1 MKIAVLVDS
10 DQTIARWQFNALQEV
25 ISDGHEISLL
35 AIAQGSAPKSRKK
48 LKYVSY
54 YFFAVLNRYKL
65 AQLNR
70 VSIHDLGLEDVLQV
84 EFKREI
90 KGMWEE
96 IPANTLFKFSDSDVV
111 VKFGMGLLRNPH
123 LIPVKYGVLS
133 YHHGDPSKYRG
144 RPAGFWESVNSA
156 SSMGVIVQSLSN
168 NLDAGEIMAIGFS
181 RVNQISYRKTL
192 SEVYATGTPLLR
204 KAIRNLASNSSIA
217 TSISKK
223 TTTLPSNAKVIQLSI
238 KQVKNRVAR
247 YLYGAFFEKKWRIG
261 HLVTLGDL
269 ESHSTIKA
277 RELELIPVPS
287 GYMMTA
293 DPCGELLD
301 GLYCELLNNKS
312 GLGEIGIWKQGNW
325 HHLDIGI
332 AGHASYPQIVQWNS
346 SAFLFPEVSSGS
358 SPILIELGL
367 NGKPN
372 GKKLY
377 LKNLED
383 KKLVDGTLF
392 ESNGSWF
399 LFAGSSA
406 DSHQRLELYCSSSLD
421 LDFHPHPMSPIVLD
435 PRSSRMAG
443 PIVKKDGAIYRFG
456 QDCSE
461 RYGGG
466 ITISRV
472 TELTPS
478 NYHEERVGSLS
489 LEGAL
494 GPHSLLIGKDKIWLD
509 FYTEKFALAAGIRRV
524 KAKFF

>member
-1 MKIAVLVDS
+1 MKLAVLVDS
-10 DQTIARWQFNALQEV
+10 DQTITRWQFNALQEV
-25 ISDGHEISLL
+25 ISDGHEINIL
-35 AIAQGSAPKSRKK
+35 ATARGNAPKSRRKMK
-48 LKYVSY
+48 HVFYYV
-54 YFFAVLNRYKL
+54 FAILNRYKL

-70 VSIHDLGLEDVLQV
+70 VSIHDIGLEDALQV
-84 EFKREI
+84 DFERETN
-90 KGMWEE
+90 GMWEE
-96 IPANTLFKFSDSDVV
+96 IPANTLSRFSDSDVV

-123 LIPVKYGVLS
+123 LIPAKYGVLS
-133 YHHGDPSKYRG
+133 YHHGDPEKYRG
-144 RPAGFWESVNSA
+144 RPAGFWESLNSER
-156 SSMGVIVQSLSN
+156 SMGVIVQSLSN
-168 NLDAGEIMAIGFS
+168 NLDAGEIKAIGFS
-181 RVNQISYRKTL
+181 RVNQTSYRKTL
-192 SEVYATGTPLLR
+192 SDVYATGSPLLR
-204 KAIRNLASNSSIA
+204 KAMKNLTSNSAVASN
-217 TSISKK
+217 ISKK
-223 TTTLPSNAKVIQLSI
+223 TTTLPSNVKVIQLSI
-238 KQVKNRVAR
+238 MQLKNRVAR
-247 YLYGAFFEKKWRIG
+247 YAYGAFFEKKWRVG
-261 HLVTLGDL
+261 SLPLLGDL
-269 ESHSTIKA
+269 EKHSTIKA
-277 RELELIPVPS
+277 QEIDLIPVPS

-332 AGHASYPQIVQWNS
+332 AGHASYPQIVQWNN
-346 SAFLFPEVSSGS
+346 SAYLFPEVSSGS
-358 SPILIELGL
+358 SPVLIELGL
-367 NGKPN
+367 DGKPS
-372 GKKLY
+372 GKRMY

-406 DSHQRLELYCSSSLD
+406 DSHQRLDLFCSSSLD
-421 LDFHPHPMSPIVLD
+421 ADFHAHPISPIVLD

-443 PIVKKDGAIYRFG
+443 PIVQKAGSIYRFG

-472 TELTPS
+472 TEFTPNS
-478 NYHEERVGSLS
+478 YREERVGSLS

-494 GPHSLLIGKDKIWLD
+494 GPHTLLIGKDKIWLD
-509 FYTEKFALAAGIRRV
+509 FYTEKFAFAAGIRRI

>member
-1 MKIAVLVDS
+1 VKLAVLIDS
-10 DQTIARWQFNALQEV
+10 DKTIACWQFNALQEV
-25 ISDGHEISLL
+25 ISDGHEINLL
-35 AIAQGSAPKSRKK
+35 AVAKGNTPKSRKK
-48 LKYVSY
+48 LKHVFYYV
-54 YFFAVLNRYKL
+54 FAILNRYKL

-70 VSIHDLGLEDVLQV
+70 VSIHDVGLENALQV
-84 EFKREI
+84 DFEREI

-96 IPANTLFKFSDSDVV
+96 IPANSLSKFSDSDVV
-111 VKFGMGLLRNPH
+111 IKFGMGLLRNPQ
-123 LIPVKYGVLS
+123 LIPAKYGVLS
-133 YHHGDPSKYRG
+133 YHHGDPEKYRG
-144 RPAGFWESVNSA
+144 RPAGFWESLNSE
-156 SSMGVIVQSLSN
+156 SSLGVIVQSLSN
-168 NLDAGEIMAIGFS
+168 NLDAGEIKAIGFS
-181 RVNQISYRKTL
+181 RVNQTSYRKTL

-204 KAIRNLASNSSIA
+204 KAINNLASNSSMA
-217 TSISKK
+217 SIISRK

-238 KQVKNRVAR
+238 KQLKNRAAR
-247 YLYGAFFEKKWRIG
+247 YLYGAFFEKKWRVG
-261 HLVTLGDL
+261 HLPLPVDL
-269 ESHSTIKA
+269 ENHSTIKA
-277 RELELIPVPS
+277 REIDLIPVPS

-301 GLYCELLNNKS
+301 GLYCELLNSKS
-312 GLGEIGIWKQGNW
+312 GLGEIGIWKLGNW

-332 AGHASYPQIVQWNS
+332 AGHASYPQIVQWKNS
-346 SAFLFPEVSSGS
+346 VFLFPEVSSGS
-358 SPILIELGL
+358 SPVLIELGL
-367 NGKPN
+367 DGKPS

-421 LDFHPHPMSPIVLD
+421 SDFHANPMSPIVLD

-443 PIVKKDGAIYRFG
+443 PIVQKDGVVYRFG

-466 ITISRV
+466 IIISRV
-472 TELTPS
+472 TELTPNS
-478 NYHEERVGSLS
+478 YREERVGSLR

-494 GPHSLLIGKDKIWLD
+494 GPHTLLIGKDKIWLD
-509 FYTEKFALAAGIRRV
+509 FYTEKFAFAAGIRRI

>member
-1 MKIAVLVDS
+1 MKLAVLVDS
-10 DQTIARWQFNALQEV
+10 DQTIARWQFNALQGV
-25 ISDGHEISLL
+25 ISDGHEINLL
-35 AIAQGSAPKSRKK
+35 AIAQGNPPKSRKNPK
-48 LKYVSY
+48 HLLYYVY
-54 YFFAVLNRYKL
+54 AVLSRHRL
-65 AQLNR
+65 AELNR
-70 VSIHDLGLEDVLQV
+70 VSIHDLGLKDVLRV
-84 EFKREI
+84 NFERET

-96 IPANTLFKFSDSDVV
+96 IPSNSLAKFSDSDVV

-123 LIPVKYGVLS
+123 LIPAKYGVLS
-133 YHHGDPSKYRG
+133 YHHGNPEKYRG
-144 RPAGFWESVNSA
+144 RPAGFWESLDSER
-156 SSMGVIVQSLSN
+156 SMGVIVQSLSN
-168 NLDAGEIMAIGFS
+168 NLDAGEIKAIGFS
-181 RVNQISYRKTL
+181 RVNQTSYRKTL

-204 KAIRNLASNSSIA
+204 KAISNLASNSSVA
-217 TSISKK
+217 SSISKK

-261 HLVTLGDL
+261 HLATLGDL
-269 ESHSTIKA
+269 ESHSTIKSQ
-277 RELELIPVPS
+277 ELALIPVPS

-332 AGHASYPQIVQWNS
+332 AGHSSYPQIVQWNNS
-346 SAFLFPEVSSGS
+346 TFLFPEVSSGS
-358 SPILIELGL
+358 SPVLIELGL
-367 NGKPN
+367 EGKPS
-372 GKKLY
+372 GKKMY

-421 LDFHPHPMSPIVLD
+421 SEFHAHPMSPIVLD

-443 PIVKKDGAIYRFG
+443 PIVQKDGSIYRFG

-466 ITISRV
+466 ITVSKVI
-472 TELTPS
+472 ELTPN
-478 NYHEERVGSLS
+478 NYLEERVGSLG

-509 FYTEKFALAAGIRRV
+509 FYTEKFALAAGIRRI

>member
-1 MKIAVLVDS
+1 MKLAVLINS
-10 DQTIARWQFNALQEV
+10 DQTIARWQFNALREV
-25 ISDGHEISLL
+25 ISDGHEINIL
-35 AIAQGSAPKSRKK
+35 ATAKGNEPKSRKK
-48 LKYVSY
+48 IKHVFYYV
-54 YFFAVLNRYKL
+54 FAILNRYKL
-65 AQLNR
+65 AQLNS
-70 VSIHDLGLEDVLQV
+70 VSIHDLGLVDVLQV
-84 EFKREI
+84 DFERET

-96 IPANTLFKFSDSDVV
+96 IPADSLSRFSDSDVV

-123 LIPVKYGVLS
+123 LIPAKYGVLS

-144 RPAGFWESVNSA
+144 RPAGFWESLNSE

-168 NLDAGEIMAIGFS
+168 NLDAGEIKAIGFS
-181 RVNQISYRKTL
+181 RVNQTSYRKTL

-204 KAIRNLASNSSIA
+204 KAINNLASSSSIPS
-217 TSISKK
+217 SISNK

-247 YLYGAFFEKKWRIG
+247 YLYGAFFEKKWRVG
-261 HLVTLGDL
+261 HLPTLGDL
-269 ESHSTIKA
+269 ESHTAIKA
-277 RELELIPVPS
+277 QELELIPVPS

-301 GLYCELLNNKS
+301 GLYCELLNSKS

-332 AGHASYPQIVQWNS
+332 AGHASYPQIVQWNN
-346 SAFLFPEVSSGS
+346 SAYLFPEVSSGS
-358 SPILIELGL
+358 SPVLIELGL
-367 NGKPN
+367 DGKPS
-372 GKKLY
+372 GKKIY

-399 LFAGSSA
+399 LFAGNSA

-421 LDFHPHPMSPIVLD
+421 SDFHKHPMSPIVLD

-443 PIVKKDGAIYRFG
+443 PIVQKDGSIYRFG

-466 ITISRV
+466 ITISKV
-472 TELTPS
+472 IELTPS
-478 NYHEERVGSLS
+478 NYHEERVGSLG

-509 FYTEKFALAAGIRRV
+509 FYTEKFALAAGVRRI

>member
-1 MKIAVLVDS
+1 VKLAVLVDS

-25 ISDGHEISLL
+25 ISDGHEINIL
-35 AIAQGSAPKSRKK
+35 ATAKGDAPKSRKK
-48 LKYVSY
+48 IKHVFYYV
-54 YFFAVLNRYKL
+54 FAILNRYKL

-70 VSIHDLGLEDVLQV
+70 VSIHDLGLEDALQV
-84 EFKREI
+84 DFERET
-90 KGMWEE
+90 KGIWEE
-96 IPANTLFKFSDSDVV
+96 IPANSLSGFSASDVV

-133 YHHGDPSKYRG
+133 YHHGNPSKYRG
-144 RPAGFWESVNSA
+144 RPAGFWESVNSE
-156 SSMGVIVQSLSN
+156 SSMGVIVQSLTN
-168 NLDAGEIMAIGFS
+168 NLDAGEIKAIGFS
-181 RVNQISYRKTL
+181 RINQTSYRKTL

-204 KAIRNLASNSSIA
+204 KAISNLASDSSIA
-217 TSISKK
+217 SSVSNK

-238 KQVKNRVAR
+238 MQLKNRVAR
-247 YLYGAFFEKKWRIG
+247 YAYGAFFEKKWRVG
-261 HLVTLGDL
+261 FLPLLGDL

-277 RELELIPVPS
+277 QELELIPVPS

-301 GLYCELLNNKS
+301 GLYCELLNNKT
-312 GLGEIGIWKQGNW
+312 GLGEIGIWKQGSW

-332 AGHASYPQIVQWNS
+332 AGHASYPQIVQWNNLT
-346 SAFLFPEVSSGS
+346 FLFPEVSSGS
-358 SPILIELGL
+358 SPVLIELGL
-367 NGKPN
+367 DGKPS
-372 GKKLY
+372 GKKMY

-399 LFAGSSA
+399 LFAGNSA
-406 DSHQRLELYCSSSLD
+406 DSHQRLELYYSSSLD
-421 LDFHPHPMSPIVLD
+421 SEFQAHPMSPIVLD
-435 PRSSRMAG
+435 PRASRMAG
-443 PIVKKDGAIYRFG
+443 PIVKKIGSIYRFG

-472 TELTPS
+472 TELKPNS
-478 NYHEERVGSLS
+478 YREERVGSLS
-489 LEGAL
+489 LKGAL

-509 FYTEKFALAAGIRRV
+509 FYTEKFALAAGLRRI
-524 KAKFF
+524 KARFF

>member
-1 MKIAVLVDS
+1 VKLAVLVDS
-10 DQTIARWQFNALQEV
+10 DQTIARWQFNALQGV
-25 ISDGHEISLL
+25 ISDGHEINLL
-35 AIAQGSAPKSRKK
+35 AIAQGNPAKSRKK
-48 LKYVSY
+48 LKHVLYYV
-54 YFFAVLNRYKL
+54 FAVINRYKL

-70 VSIHDLGLEDVLQV
+70 VSIHDLALEDVLRV
-84 EFKREI
+84 DFERET

-96 IPANTLFKFSDSDVV
+96 IPAESLARFSDSDVV

-144 RPAGFWESVNSA
+144 RPAGFWESVNSE

-168 NLDAGEIMAIGFS
+168 NLDAGEIKAIGFS
-181 RVNQISYRKTL
+181 RVNQTSYRKTL
-192 SEVYATGTPLLR
+192 SEVYTTGTPLLR
-204 KAIRNLASNSSIA
+204 KVISDLASDSSIVS
-217 TSISKK
+217 SISKK
-223 TTTLPSNAKVIQLSI
+223 TTTLPSNAKVMQLSLN
-238 KQVKNRVAR
+238 QLKNRVAR
-247 YLYGAFFEKKWRIG
+247 YIYGAFFEKKWRVG
-261 HLVTLGDL
+261 HLALLGDF

-277 RELELIPVPS
+277 QEIDVIPVPS

-301 GLYCELLNNKS
+301 GLYCELLNKKS
-312 GLGEIGIWKQGNW
+312 GLGEIGIWKKGTW

-332 AGHASYPQIVQWNS
+332 AGHASYPQIIQWND
-346 SAFLFPEVSSGS
+346 SAYLFPEVSSGS
-358 SPILIELGL
+358 SPVLVELGL
-367 NGKPN
+367 DGRPS

-406 DSHQRLELYCSSSLD
+406 DSHQRLELYCSTSLD
-421 LDFHPHPMSPIVLD
+421 SEFHAHPMSPIVLD

-443 PIVKKDGAIYRFG
+443 PIVQKDGSIYRFG

-466 ITISRV
+466 ITISKV
-472 TELTPS
+472 IVLTPS
-478 NYHEERVGSLS
+478 NYHEERIGSLG

-509 FYTEKFALAAGIRRV
+509 FYTEKFALAAGIRRI

>member
-1 MKIAVLVDS
+1 MKLAVLVDS
-10 DQTIARWQFNALQEV
+10 DQTIARWQFDALQEV
-25 ISDGHEISLL
+25 ISDGHEINLL
-35 AIAQGSAPKSRKK
+35 AIAKGNSPKSQKK
-48 LKYVSY
+48 LRHVFY
-54 YFFAVLNRYKL
+54 YFFAILNRYKL

-70 VSIHDLGLEDVLQV
+70 VSIHNLGLEDTLQV
-84 EFKREI
+84 DFERET
-90 KGMWEE
+90 KGIWEE
-96 IPANTLFKFSDSDVV
+96 IPANSLSRFSDSDVV
-111 VKFGMGLLRNPH
+111 IKFGMGLLRNPH
-123 LIPVKYGVLS
+123 LIPAKYGVLS
-133 YHHGDPSKYRG
+133 YHHGDPKKYRG
-144 RPAGFWESVNSA
+144 RPAGFWESLNSE

-168 NLDAGEIMAIGFS
+168 NLDAGEIKAIGFS
-181 RVNQISYRKTL
+181 RVNQTSYRKTL

-204 KAIRNLASNSSIA
+204 KAISNLTSGSSIA
-217 TSISKK
+217 SSISNK

-238 KQVKNRVAR
+238 MQLKNRVAR
-247 YLYGAFFEKKWRIG
+247 YAYGAFFEKKWRIG
-261 HLVTLGDL
+261 SLPLLGDL

-277 RELELIPVPS
+277 QEIDLIPVPS

-293 DPCGELLD
+293 DPCGELFD

-312 GLGEIGIWKQGNW
+312 GLGEIGIWKQGDW

-332 AGHASYPQIVQWNS
+332 VGHASYPQIVQWNN

-358 SPILIELGL
+358 SPVLIELGL
-367 NGKPN
+367 DGKPS
-372 GKKLY
+372 GKKMY

-406 DSHQRLELYCSSSLD
+406 DSHQRLELYYSSSLD
-421 LDFHPHPMSPIVLD
+421 SGFHAHPMSPIVLD

-443 PIVKKDGAIYRFG
+443 PIVQKDGSIYRFG

-466 ITISRV
+466 ITISKV
-472 TELTPS
+472 IGLTPS

-494 GPHSLLIGKDKIWLD
+494 GPHTLLIGKDKIWLD